1 MNDQDLAD
9 VLHRRGPGVRA
20 GIGKPRTARLAVVA
34 QHADL
39 DQLVGF
45 QRPFDFGQDRGCEAI
60 VSDRDHGLERVRL
73 RLECAPHRWGQLLH
87 GSNSI
92 SRAMPQ
98 AAR

>member
-9 VLHRRGPGVRA
+9 MLHRCGPGVSA
-20 GIGKPRTARLAVVA
+20 GIGKPGPARLAVVA

-45 QRPFDFGQDRGCEAI
+45 QRPLYFREDCGGEAI
-60 VSDRDHGLERVRL
+60 VSDRHHGLEHVRL
-73 RLECAPHRWGQLLH
+73 RLECAPHRWGHFLH
-87 GSNSI
+87 GANSI
-92 SRAMPQ
+92 SRSMVH